1 MAKSLKLPPHGPISI
16 GSTRRDAYQGG
27 WVAPD
32 SSMRDLEQTGLA
44 EGPLLRVHGTI
55 ARDIGFAI
63 VSGRWRPGHVLEGE
77 LEASAHLHVSR
88 TAYREALRMLSAK
101 GLISSR
107 PRTGTRVNPA
117 SEWHLLDPDVLAWLF
132 SGVPRPEVLHSLF
145 ELRSIVEPAAAA
157 LAAQR
162 RGSAHLDR
170 MRRGL
175 DDMRRYTLHRA
186 EGRRAD
192 AEFHAGLLAATAN
205 PFVISLTNGVTAAV
219 DALTQFKLRLAKVKR
234 DPVPDHVRVFEAIR
248 DKDAEAA
255 HEAMENLIR
264 LAILDMPASQRP
276 RPAARPA
283 DTVHTPRHVQ

>member
-1 MAKSLKLPPHGPISI
+1 V
-16 GSTRRDAYQGG
+16 TERRA
-27 WVAPD
+27 
-32 SSMRDLEQTGLA
+32 
-44 EGPLLRVHGTI
+44 LRVYGTI
-55 ARDIGFAI
+55 ARDMGIAI
-63 VSGRWRPGHVLEGE
+63 VTGRWQPGHVLEGE
-77 LEASAHLHVSR
+77 VEASARLQISR

-107 PRTGTRVNPA
+107 PRTGTRVTPP

-132 SGVPRPEVLHSLF
+132 SEVPRPEVLHSLF

-162 RGSAHLDR
+162 RGPAHLQR
-170 MRRGL
+170 MRKAL

-192 AEFHAGLLAATAN
+192 SEFHAGLLAATAN

-219 DALTQFKLRLAKVKR
+219 DALTLFKLRVFDAIQGK
-234 DPVPDHVRVFEAIR
+234 DPV
-248 DKDAEAA
+248 AA

-264 LAILDMPASQRP
+264 LAILDMPVSQRP
-276 RPAARPA
+276 KPAARMSA
-283 DTVHTPRHVQ
+283 STVHSQRNIQ